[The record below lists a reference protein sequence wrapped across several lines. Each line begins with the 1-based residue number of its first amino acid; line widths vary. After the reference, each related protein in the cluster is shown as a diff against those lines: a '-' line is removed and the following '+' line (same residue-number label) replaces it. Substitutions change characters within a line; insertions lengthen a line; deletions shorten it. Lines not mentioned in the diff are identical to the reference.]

1 MSKKNK
7 KINVITLGC
16 SKNLVDSEV
25 LLEQLIAN
33 NLTVEHNSNN
43 TDFDTV
49 IINTCGFI
57 NDAKQESIDLILDYA
72 KAKKQGIIN
81 NLFVMGC
88 LSERYKDEL
97 KNEIPE
103 VDEYFGSNNLKD
115 ILNSIGVDYKKEL
128 IGERLLTTPKHY
140 AYLKISEGCDRTC
153 SYCAIPLM
161 RGKHKSKTIET
172 VVAEAEF
179 LVKQGVKELI
189 LIAQDL
195 SYYGLDIYKKHKL
208 PELLTKLSDIKGV
221 EWIRIHY
228 TYPANF
234 PYAILDVMSEKDN
247 VCNYLDI
254 AFQHISD
261 NMLNLMKRNIT
272 KQETYDLITRIRNT
286 VPNIAIRTTLLVGH
300 PGETEQDFEEL
311 KQFVKNVRFDRLGV
325 FTYSHE
331 EDTYAY
337 KNYEDNIP
345 ENVKQQR
352 SDEIMEIQRQIS
364 QELNSNKIGKQFNV
378 IIDRQEGD
386 YYIGRTEFDS
396 PEVDD
401 EVLISKEN
409 NKIKIGDYYIVEI
422 TSSDD
427 YDLYAKFVH

>member
-1 MSKKNK
+1 MSKETK

-25 LLEQLIAN
+25 LLKQLEAN
-33 NLTVEHNSNN
+33 NLSVEHNSNKS
-43 TDFDTV
+43 DFDTV

-57 NDAKQESIDLILDYA
+57 DDAKQESIDTILDYA
-72 KAKKQGIIN
+72 NAKKQGIIK
-81 NLFVMGC
+81 NLFVTGC

-97 KNEIPE
+97 KKEIPE
-103 VDEYFGSNNLKD
+103 VDEYFGTNNLKD
-115 ILNSIGVDYKKEL
+115 IIKTIGVDYKKEL

-161 RGKHKSKTIET
+161 RGKYKSKTIET
-172 VVAEAEF
+172 VIDEAKY
-179 LVKQGVKELI
+179 LANQGVKELI

-195 SYYGLDIYKKHKL
+195 SYYGLDIYKEQKL
-208 PELLTKLSDIKGV
+208 ADLLKKLSDIKGV

-228 TYPANF
+228 TYPTNF
-234 PYAILDVMSEKDN
+234 PYDILNVMYEKAN
-247 VCNYLDI
+247 ICNYLDI
-254 AFQHISD
+254 AFQHIS
-261 NMLNLMKRNIT
+261 NNVLSLMRRNIT
-272 KQETYDLITRIRNT
+272 KQETYDLIKRIRT
-286 VPNIAIRTTLLVGH
+286 SVPNIAIRTTLLVGH
-300 PGETEQDFEEL
+300 PNETEQDFEEL
-311 KQFVKNVRFDRLGV
+311 KQFVKDIKFDRLGV

-337 KNYEDNIP
+337 KNYKDNVP
-345 ENVKQQR
+345 EQVKQQR

-364 QELNSNKIGKQFNV
+364 QELNTKKIGKQFNV
-378 IIDRQEGD
+378 IIDREEGG
-386 YYIGRTEFDS
+386 YFIGRTEYDS

-401 EVLISKEN
+401 EVLVSKS
-409 NKIKIGDYYIVEI
+409 NKNIIIGNFYKVEI

-427 YDLYAKFVH
+427 YDLYAKFLK

>member
-1 MSKKNK
+1 MLKKIK

-25 LLEQLIAN
+25 LLKQLKAN
-33 NLTVEHNSNN
+33 NLAVEHNSNN

-57 NDAKQESIDLILDYA
+57 SDAKQESIDLILDYA
-72 KAKKQGIIN
+72 NAKKQGLIS
-81 NLFVMGC
+81 NLFVTGC
-88 LSERYKDEL
+88 LSERYKKDLE
-97 KNEIPE
+97 KEIPE
-103 VDEYFGSNNLKD
+103 VDEYFGSDNLKD
-115 ILNSIGVDYKKEL
+115 IINTIGIDYKKEL

-172 VVAEAEF
+172 VIDEAEY

-195 SYYGLDIYKKHKL
+195 SYYGIDIYKKHKL
-208 PELLTKLSDIKGV
+208 AELLTKLSDIKGV
-221 EWIRIHY
+221 EWIRVHY
-228 TYPANF
+228 TYPTNF
-234 PYAILDVMSEKDN
+234 PYDILDVMSEKDN

-261 NMLNLMKRNIT
+261 NMLNLMRRNIT
-272 KQETYDLITRIRNT
+272 KQETYDLIKRIRNA
-286 VPNIAIRTTLLVGH
+286 VPNIALRTTLLVGH
-300 PGETEQDFEEL
+300 PDETEQDFEEL
-311 KQFVKNVRFDRLGV
+311 KQFVKDVRFDRLGV

-337 KNYEDNIP
+337 KYYEDNVP

-352 SDEIMEIQRQIS
+352 ADEIMEIQQQIS
-364 QELNSNKIGKQFNV
+364 QELNSNKIGKHFNV
-378 IIDRQEGD
+378 IIDREEGE
-386 YYIGRTEFDS
+386 YFIGRTEFDS

-401 EVLISKEN
+401 EVLVSKDNFEIIVGN
-409 NKIKIGDYYIVEI
+409 YYEVEI
-422 TSSDD
+422 KSSDD
-427 YDLYAKFVH
+427 YDLYAEFMH

>member
-1 MSKKNK
+1 MSKKFK

-25 LLEQLIAN
+25 LLKQLKAN
-33 NLTVEHNSNN
+33 NLIVEHNSNN
-43 TDFDTV
+43 TGFDTV

-57 NDAKQESIDLILDYA
+57 DDAKQESIDLILDYA
-72 KAKKQGIIN
+72 NAKKQGLIN

-115 ILNSIGVDYKKEL
+115 IINTFEIDYKKEL

-161 RGKHKSKTIET
+161 RGKYKSKTIET
-172 VVAEAEF
+172 VIAEAEF

-195 SYYGLDIYKKHKL
+195 SYYGLDIYKEHKL
-208 PELLTKLSDIKGV
+208 AELITKLSDIKGV

-228 TYPANF
+228 TYPTNF
-234 PYAILDVMSEKDN
+234 PYDILNVMSEKDN

-261 NMLNLMKRNIT
+261 NMLNLMRRNIT
-272 KQETYDLITRIRNT
+272 KQETYDLIMRIRET

-311 KQFVKNVRFDRLGV
+311 KQFVKDVKFDRLGV

-337 KNYEDNIP
+337 NNYEDDIT
-345 ENVKQQR
+345 EAVKQER
-352 SDEIMEIQRQIS
+352 ADKIMEIQQQIS
-364 QELNSNKIGKQFNV
+364 QELNSNKIGKYFNV
-378 IIDRQEGD
+378 IIDREEGD
-386 YYIGRTEFDS
+386 YFVGRTEFDS

-401 EVLISKEN
+401 EVLVLKEN
-409 NKIKIGDYYIVEI
+409 FEIKIGEFYKVEI
-422 TSSDD
+422 ISSDD
-427 YDLYAKFVH
+427 YDLYAKFIT

>member
-1 MSKKNK
+1 MSKKFK

-25 LLEQLIAN
+25 LLKQFKAN

-57 NDAKQESIDLILDYA
+57 DDAKQESIDLILDYA
-72 KAKKQGIIN
+72 NAKKQGLIN

-115 ILNSIGVDYKKEL
+115 IINTFEIDYKKEL

-161 RGKHKSKTIET
+161 RGKYKSKTIET
-172 VVAEAEF
+172 VIAEAEF

-195 SYYGLDIYKKHKL
+195 SYYGLDIYKGHKL
-208 PELLTKLSDIKGV
+208 AELITKLFTAP
-221 EWIRIHY
+221 IRAS
-228 TYPANF
+228 P
-234 PYAILDVMSEKDN
+234 K
-247 VCNYLDI
+247 
-254 AFQHISD
+254 
-261 NMLNLMKRNIT
+261 
-272 KQETYDLITRIRNT
+272 
-286 VPNIAIRTTLLVGH
+286 LV
-300 PGETEQDFEEL
+300 
-311 KQFVKNVRFDRLGV
+311 
-325 FTYSHE
+325 
-331 EDTYAY
+331 
-337 KNYEDNIP
+337 
-345 ENVKQQR
+345 
-352 SDEIMEIQRQIS
+352 
-364 QELNSNKIGKQFNV
+364 
-378 IIDRQEGD
+378 
-386 YYIGRTEFDS
+386 
-396 PEVDD
+396 
-401 EVLISKEN
+401 
-409 NKIKIGDYYIVEI
+409 
-422 TSSDD
+422 
-427 YDLYAKFVH
+427 